1 MPPKLTAT
9 YYEDSDPL
17 DCTIIKR
24 GKKRTRILLA
34 HGITKLVPS
43 ELVVP
48 DIAEIKKDMPARMVP
63 VIPLERF
70 YRRVCKLT
78 RDKEEGFWQLRELL
92 GSRHGPR
99 DAGFLAELFLRS
111 VSHAGFYDNA
121 DEPFHPQRQP
131 REEQPA
137 FANRLVEMAH
147 AAGKITYAEHTVQFV
162 DYEIAPFRTT
172 RSRLESG
179 EAATGSGGGGV
190 DLLLAADQ
198 YGELIPAIAEIKAA
212 TESTGPTHA
221 LVQALTYAAQLAT
234 LNQFTRIAEHYPV
247 FTGILAEEPEL
258 DVLLIFEKDSTF
270 TPGDLDFAKS
280 IAAALSGE
288 LDEIRRIIFLSC
300 GIASGEIK
308 CGAI

>member
-17 DCTIIKR
+17 DCAIIRR

-48 DIAEIKKDMPARMVP
+48 HLAEIKQDMPARMVP
-63 VIPLERF
+63 VIPLEMF
-70 YRRVCKLT
+70 YRRVCELT
-78 RDKEEGFWQLRELL
+78 GSKEEKFRQLRALL

-99 DAGFLAELFLRS
+99 DAGFLAELFQRS

-121 DEPFHPQRQP
+121 DEPFHPQRPP
-131 REEQPA
+131 RKEQHA
-137 FANRLVEMAH
+137 FANRLVEMAR
-147 AAGKITYAEHTVQFV
+147 AAGEIKYTEHTMRFV
-162 DYEIAPFRTT
+162 DHEIAPFRTT

-179 EAATGSGGGGV
+179 EAGKDSGAGGV

-198 YGELIPAIAEIKAA
+198 FGEPIPAIAEIKAK
-212 TESTGPTHA
+212 TESAGPTHA

-234 LNQFTRIAEHYPV
+234 LNQFTRIAEHYRV

-270 TPGDLDFAKS
+270 TAGDLDYAKS
-280 IAAALSGE
+280 LAAALGEE
-288 LDEIRRIIFLSC
+288 LDEIRRIIFLCC
-300 GIASGEIK
+300 GIADGEIQ
-308 CGAI
+308 CEVI